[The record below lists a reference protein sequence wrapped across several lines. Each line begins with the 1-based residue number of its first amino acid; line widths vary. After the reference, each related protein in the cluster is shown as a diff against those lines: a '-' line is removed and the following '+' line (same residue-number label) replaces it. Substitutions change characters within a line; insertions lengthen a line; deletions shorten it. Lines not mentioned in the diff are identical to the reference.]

1 MTGKNKI
8 HETQSTSYQPT
19 AHQPVNPLMEQAQ
32 AAEGGGPPK
41 PVDMRS
47 MPKWLRVFGYSF
59 LAAFFLLVLLLLVS
73 SVLT

>member
-1 MTGKNKI
+1 MTGKTKI
-8 HETQSTSYQPT
+8 HESQP
-19 AHQPVNPLMEQAQ
+19 AGNPPIADQPVNPLLEQAQ
-32 AAEGGGPPK
+32 VAEGGGPPK

-47 MPKWLRVFGYSF
+47 MPRWLRFFGYSF